1 MADNAG
7 AMPGLAVDAARAHG
21 CDTVDELGFAYRAHF
36 DRSGGAR
43 HGARLHEHGGE
54 DVVAAARIR
63 QQFVEQIAAVDVP
76 LQDQG
81 RPGLHLGRARAGAR
95 DQARGNERPHQ
106 EQALGDRHAPSRR

>member
-21 CDTVDELGFAYRAHF
+21 CHAVDELGFAYRAHF

-63 QQFVEQIAAVDVP
+63 QQFVEQIAPARPVP
-76 LQDQG
+76 EMMMRIDDRQIGLEDRLLAPVEPIPADGKVTG
-81 RPGLHLGRARAGAR
+81 RWGGW
-95 DQARGNERPHQ
+95 
-106 EQALGDRHAPSRR
+106 